1 MNIFK
6 RTLFVSV
13 VALLLGGCSLVDV
26 AYNNAPYLVGSEF
39 EDAFDLS
46 DTQLAQLDSRL
57 QRFFAWHREEE
68 LMQYREFLD
77 RAALVSADGITE
89 TEFLE
94 LQNDVM
100 DARDRLLEKAIDSLG
115 DLAVSLTPQ
124 QIASF
129 EEYFMENSEKY
140 RDYLEKSE
148 QERKA
153 YRLDRDLERL
163 EDWFGDF
170 ESSLEQKITARL
182 TELPDIYPSWIEFR
196 EKRHKTLVSALRD
209 SAGKGID
216 PQRLK
221 EIMLNPDT
229 DYARAFEPERQAY
242 WQGYAAALA
251 DISSWLSD
259 RQRQRA
265 VTRLQKYASIIDR
278 LSSQEL
284 PETKPAPRQGDR

>member
-1 MNIFK
+1 MASGETMNIFP
-6 RTLFVSV
+6 RTLFACV
-13 VALLLGGCSLVDV
+13 VALLLGSCSLADV
-26 AYNNAPYLVGSEF
+26 AYDNAPYLVGSEF

-46 DTQLAQLDSRL
+46 ETQLAQLDSRL
-57 QRFFAWHREEE
+57 QQFFTWHREEE
-68 LMQYREFLD
+68 LVQYREFLE
-77 RAALVSADGITE
+77 RAALASADGITE

-100 DARDRLLEKAIDSLG
+100 AARNRLFEKAIDSLG

-129 EEYFMENSEKY
+129 EEYFVDSSERY

-148 QERKA
+148 QQREI

-163 EDWFGDF
+163 EDWFGEFDF
-170 ESSLEQKITARL
+170 FLEQKVTARL
-182 TELPDIYPSWIEFR
+182 LEVPDIYPSWVEFR
-196 EKRHKTLVSALRD
+196 EKRHQTLVSALRD

-221 EIMLNPDT
+221 QIMLNPDT
-229 DYARAFEPERQAY
+229 DYARAFEPARQAY

-265 VTRLQKYASIIDR
+265 VNRLQRYASIIDQ
-278 LSSQEL
+278 LSSQN
-284 PETKPAPRQGDR
+284 

>member
-1 MNIFK
+1 MNIFRK
-6 RTLFVSV
+6 TLFASV
-13 VALLLGGCSLVDV
+13 VALLLGSCSLADV
-26 AYNNAPYLVGSEF
+26 AYNNAPYLVASEF

-46 DTQLAQLDSRL
+46 ETQLAQLDSRL
-57 QRFFAWHREEE
+57 QQFFAWHREEE
-68 LMQYREFLD
+68 LTHYREFLD
-77 RAALVSADGITE
+77 RAALASADGITE

-94 LQNDVM
+94 LQNDVLA
-100 DARDRLLEKAIDSLG
+100 ARNRLFENAIDSLG

-129 EEYFMENSEKY
+129 EEYFMDSSEKL

-148 QERKA
+148 QQREI

-170 ESSLEQKITARL
+170 EFFLEQKITARL
-182 TELPDIYPSWIEFR
+182 MEVPDIYPSWSEFR
-196 EKRHKTLVSALRD
+196 EKRHQALVTALRD

-221 EIMLNPDT
+221 KIMINPDT
-229 DYARAFEPERQAY
+229 DYARAFEPARQAY
-242 WQGYAAALA
+242 WQGYAAAMA
-251 DISSWLSD
+251 DITSWLSD

-265 VTRLQKYASIIDR
+265 VTRLQRYASIIDQ
-278 LSSQEL
+278 LSNQ
-284 PETKPAPRQGDR
+284 D

>member
-1 MNIFK
+1 MNVIT
-6 RTLFVSV
+6 RTLFASV
-13 VALLLGGCSLVDV
+13 VALLLGSCSLADV
-26 AYNNAPYLVGSEF
+26 AYNNAPYLVASEF

-46 DTQLAQLDSRL
+46 ETQLAQLDSRL
-57 QRFFAWHREEE
+57 QQFFAWHREEE
-68 LMQYREFLD
+68 LTHYREFLD
-77 RAALVSADGITE
+77 RAALASADGITE

-94 LQNDVM
+94 LQNDVLA
-100 DARDRLLEKAIDSLG
+100 ARNRLFENAIDSLG

-129 EEYFMENSEKY
+129 EEYFMDSSEKL

-148 QERKA
+148 QQREI

-170 ESSLEQKITARL
+170 EFFLEQKITARL
-182 TELPDIYPSWIEFR
+182 MEVPDIYPSWSEFR
-196 EKRHKTLVSALRD
+196 EKRHQALVTALRD

-221 EIMLNPDT
+221 KIMINPDT
-229 DYARAFEPERQAY
+229 DYARAFEPARQAY
-242 WQGYAAALA
+242 WQGYAAAMA
-251 DISSWLSD
+251 DITSWLSD

-265 VTRLQKYASIIDR
+265 VTRLQRYASIIDQ
-278 LSSQEL
+278 LSNQ
-284 PETKPAPRQGDR
+284 D